1 MKFIYMVNYFCYS
14 FKCSVAVPISKKK
27 GRIAML
33 KEKLNLKTIYC
44 ILNVLAF
51 IMFYIRIDIQLID
64 VLYLIFVLFFIVKYI
79 CEEVFQ

>member
-1 MKFIYMVNYFCYS
+1 MNFIYNAYYFCYS
-14 FKCSVAVPISKKK
+14 FKCSVAVPINKKK

-44 ILNVLAF
+44 FLNILAF

-64 VLYLIFVLFFIVKYI
+64 VLYLIFVLFFILKYI
-79 CEEVFQ
+79 FTEIY